1 MQKKHVNKI
10 QVKLSNTGKDRICA
24 TINHIHYI
32 MKEGLDFCKY
42 YATENIN
49 QKLLYKAAE
58 DCDLNMGEMIYIDI
72 ISQKKPSD

>member
-1 MQKKHVNKI
+1 
-10 QVKLSNTGKDRICA
+10 
-24 TINHIHYI
+24 

-49 QKLLYKAAE
+49 LKLLYKAAE

-72 ISQKKPSD
+72 ISQNKPSCGDSNNYILLQISDTGQNFLS